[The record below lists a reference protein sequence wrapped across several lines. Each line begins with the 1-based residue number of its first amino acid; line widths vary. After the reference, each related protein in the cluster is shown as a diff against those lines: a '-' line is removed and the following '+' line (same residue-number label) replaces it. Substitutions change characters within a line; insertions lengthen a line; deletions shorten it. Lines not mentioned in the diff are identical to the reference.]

1 MTTKMTSFRIAVAQ
15 ASSFGLSPAPGMIW
29 VTHEGFESP
38 GRASVQDAKHE
49 APGVR
54 AAALRG
60 SGDAVMRTVAQVAA
74 LTSPLSALPFCV
86 LNAMPRMAKPSV
98 F

>member
-29 VTHEGFESP
+29 VTHEGFDSP

-49 APGVR
+49 APR
-54 AAALRG
+54 AEA
-60 SGDAVMRTVAQVAA
+60 
-74 LTSPLSALPFCV
+74 CE
-86 LNAMPRMAKPSV
+86 PRR
-98 F
+98 